1 MEMWVPGNLND
12 RSVLGF
18 RIRHGSSRGPMSLSL
33 YRRLQREGRGPAETV
48 IGGAIRIT
56 PEAERAFD
64 EARAN
69 PTDAELKSIA
79 ATRARWH
86 RRALAAG
93 AASKKS
99 PKHISK
105 NRRKK

>member
-1 MEMWVPGNLND
+1 MEMWVPGNEHD

-18 RIRHGSSRGPMSLSL
+18 RIRHGGSRGPMSLTL
-33 YRRLQREGRGPAETV
+33 YRRLQREGRGPAETI
-48 IGGAIRIT
+48 IGGAVRIT

-69 PTDAELKSIA
+69 PTDAELKAIA

-86 RRALAAG
+86 KRALKAG

-99 PKHISK
+99 PNHVSK
-105 NRRKK
+105 TRRKK